1 MDKVEWIWRDGEMI
15 LWDQANVH
23 VFTHGLHY
31 GLAVFEGIRCYA
43 HKGGGGALVE
53 GSGTLNLT
61 TLA

>member
-15 LWDQANVH
+15 PWDQANVH
-23 VFTHGLHY
+23 VLTHGLHY

-53 GSGTLNLT
+53 GSGTL
-61 TLA
+61 